1 MEKGRIIA
9 VARRLRR
16 DMTDAER
23 RIWML
28 LRQPPFAVHRFR
40 RQVPFDR
47 YVADFASHGLRL
59 VIEID
64 GSQHE
69 ADDPAERART
79 RYLAERGYRIL
90 RFWNRD
96 VLLNTEGVGEAILRA
111 VRGGN
116 AEVAG

>member
-23 RIWML
+23 RIWKL
-28 LRQPPFAVHRFR
+28 LRQPPFSTHRFR
-40 RQVPFDR
+40 RQVPFER

-59 VIEID
+59 VIEVD

-69 ADDPAERART
+69 ADDPAELART
-79 RYLAERGYRIL
+79 RYLEARGYRVL

-96 VLLNTEGVGEAILRA
+96 VLLNTEGVGEVILR
-111 VRGGN
+111 
-116 AEVAG
+116 EVGAGTPHPPS